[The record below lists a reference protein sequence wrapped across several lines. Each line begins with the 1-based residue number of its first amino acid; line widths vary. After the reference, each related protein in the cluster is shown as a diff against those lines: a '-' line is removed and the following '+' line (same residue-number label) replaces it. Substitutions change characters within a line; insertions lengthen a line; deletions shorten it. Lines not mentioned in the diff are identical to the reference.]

1 MFATSKALT
10 SNFKN
15 ILSKIVLNSSSQA
28 KNGQLSNIG
37 LSNGPITEENGKT
50 MINNMTKNIY
60 FGITHA
66 KQVSEIS
73 HEVPV

>member
-28 KNGQLSNIG
+28 KNGQLNNIG

-50 MINNMTKNIY
+50 MINNMTKNIHS
-60 FGITHA
+60 GTTHA
-66 KQVSEIS
+66 QQVSEIS